1 MVLGLVLDITFYIVW
16 KNIQYSKHFSIG
28 IKFKLIQGIKV
39 IYPVP
44 VLIEVFIGN
53 PKDSFTIIQ
62 STFYIPTQCYR
73 ILHKYLP
80 IILISFIPISSFN
93 DNIFLKFNST
103 EFTQEFSEYNALCPL
118 QLP

>member
-1 MVLGLVLDITFYIVW
+1 MHTTVARSTKTNKYHISDNRFLVKIYIILIIVLGLVLDITFYIVW

-62 STFYIPTQCYR
+62 STFTNTYSM
-73 ILHKYLP
+73 L
-80 IILISFIPISSFN
+80 
-93 DNIFLKFNST
+93 
-103 EFTQEFSEYNALCPL
+103 
-118 QLP
+118 